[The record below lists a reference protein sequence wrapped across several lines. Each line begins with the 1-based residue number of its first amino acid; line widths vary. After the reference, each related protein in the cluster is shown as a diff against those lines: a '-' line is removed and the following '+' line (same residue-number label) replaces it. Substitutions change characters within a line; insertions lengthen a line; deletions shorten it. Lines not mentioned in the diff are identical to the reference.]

1 MKKIEWFSKVGSLEN
16 LEVHHIME
24 DEVETCTPDNS
35 ALAIAFKICQGHF
48 GSIPVVDEQT
58 TLLGLV
64 TEFDL
69 LRAIEHSKDLRNV
82 KVTDIMTREVITVTE
97 HTPVLDVIRLIQK
110 HHLIRVPVVR
120 ENKLLGI
127 VARRDMILGYILS
140 LKS

>member
-1 MKKIEWFSKVGSLEN
+1 MKEIEWYSKVGSLEH

-24 DEVETCTPDNS
+24 DEVETCTADNS
-35 ALAIAFKICQGHF
+35 ALSIAFKICQGHF
-48 GSIPVVDEQT
+48 GSIPVVDEHN

-69 LRAIEHSKDLRNV
+69 LRAIENNKDLRNV
-82 KVTDIMTREVITVTE
+82 NVADIMTREVITVTE
-97 HTPVLDVIRLIQK
+97 HTLVLDLIRLIQK

-140 LKS
+140 LK

>member
-1 MKKIEWFSKVGSLEN
+1 MKEIEWYSKVGSLEH

-24 DEVETCTPDNS
+24 VEVETCTPANS
-35 ALAIAFKICQGHF
+35 ALAIAFKICQGNF
-48 GSIPVVDEQT
+48 GSIPVVDEHN

-69 LRAIEHSKDLRNV
+69 LRAIEDNKGLQNV
-82 KVTDIMTREVITVTE
+82 NVADIMTREVITVE
-97 HTPVLDVIRLIQK
+97 ENTPVLDLIRLIQK

-120 ENKLLGI
+120 ENELIGI
-127 VARRDMILGYILS
+127 VARRDMLYGYILS